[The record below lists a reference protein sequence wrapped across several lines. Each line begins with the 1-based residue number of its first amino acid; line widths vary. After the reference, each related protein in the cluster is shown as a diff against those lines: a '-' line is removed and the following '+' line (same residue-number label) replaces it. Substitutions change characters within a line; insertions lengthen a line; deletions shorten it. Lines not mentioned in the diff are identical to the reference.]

1 DPFNLPARASD
12 QVGLDNQN
20 WHRNPESQAWERQVK
35 QCKLADKALPLQCL
49 PRYTL
54 ATLGFF
60 AMILVT

>member
-1 DPFNLPARASD
+1 M
-12 QVGLDNQN
+12 GLDNQN